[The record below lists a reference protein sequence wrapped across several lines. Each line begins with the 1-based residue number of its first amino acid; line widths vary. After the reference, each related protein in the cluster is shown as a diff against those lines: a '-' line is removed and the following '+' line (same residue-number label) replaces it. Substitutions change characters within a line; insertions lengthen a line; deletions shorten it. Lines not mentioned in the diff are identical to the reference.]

1 MNTIKLKIISSWR
14 FLKKVHPN
22 YIVFSLFFGISSF
35 FWLLNALGKTYTLS
49 VPYTLEYQNI
59 PDNFTSV
66 ESSQQ
71 QIMVEQTGSGYSF
84 FKYYIF
90 DTYFVIPIDV
100 NEYVTDTNKNSHKIK
115 IPAYDFLAKNHSE
128 LFEIHSVEPQT
139 ISNTISRIIQ
149 KKVPVRANLSITCKD
164 NFGFTAPN
172 ILEPDSIELEGA
184 KIVLDTV
191 QYVYTELLEREDLS
205 SSFSVSLNLVPIPGV
220 KFEKSYIQ
228 FSSEVDEKLFHI
240 IEVPIDM
247 SLVPEKEQRR
257 ISESVVI
264 ISYAIFSTE
273 YDEDMDTVMK
283 AVANYTKNSKKEKRI
298 PISIQ
303 NVPEGISILSVQPS
317 ELTYFNF
324 EK

>member
-1 MNTIKLKIISSWR
+1 M
-14 FLKKVHPN
+14 
-22 YIVFSLFFGISSF
+22 
-35 FWLLNALGKTYTLS
+35 
-49 VPYTLEYQNI
+49 
-59 PDNFTSV
+59 
-66 ESSQQ
+66 
-71 QIMVEQTGSGYSF
+71 
-84 FKYYIF
+84 
-90 DTYFVIPIDV
+90 
-100 NEYVTDTNKNSHKIK
+100 
-115 IPAYDFLAKNHSE
+115 
-128 LFEIHSVEPQT
+128 
-139 ISNTISRIIQ
+139 
-149 KKVPVRANLSITCKD
+149 
-164 NFGFTAPN
+164 
-172 ILEPDSIELEGA
+172 
-184 KIVLDTV
+184 
-191 QYVYTELLEREDLS
+191 
-205 SSFSVSLNLVPIPGV
+205 PIPGV